1 MRNLENYDTLELNA
15 KEIKEI
21 NGGIF
26 GWDDMLV
33 GLAIAAGVAI
43 INDWDNF
50 NKGFWSAFK

>member
-26 GWDDMLV
+26 GWDDMLA
-33 GLAIAAGVAI
+33 GLQLLLE
-43 INDWDNF
+43 
-50 NKGFWSAFK
+50 